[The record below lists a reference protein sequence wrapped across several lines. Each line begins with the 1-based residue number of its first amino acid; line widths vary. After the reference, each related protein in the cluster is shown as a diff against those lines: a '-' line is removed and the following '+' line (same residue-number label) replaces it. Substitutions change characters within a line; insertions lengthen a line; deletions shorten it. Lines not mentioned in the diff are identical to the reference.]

1 MKQSKRLKL
10 NNKGAGIITVLV
22 AILFLTAFGSVLL
35 MLSYTGFEMRTSDRK
50 GKENLYDAS
59 SIMEQINAGMQGVCS
74 EAIVNSYGDTL
85 IKYNAAGVSVTREF
99 QVNYRKFISSC
110 KISTVNDEFG
120 NPTIKWVPVT
130 SGSDAQ
136 NVIYKDASTGEYRY
150 HLSVIR
156 EMVEDRISDDLE
168 NNTSYYKEGSYKIY
182 SVDENGAIIY
192 KDAAK
197 TQLQDGVVTGMN
209 SEIVMD
215 EDPEDIVL
223 KGVCVE
229 YTNKGRTT
237 RISSDIILNYPKIG
251 YSNNIYKESG
261 INSHACIVKGSLKQ
275 VGGMAT
281 VYGSAYFGG
290 VDVSAPGNLTFSKFD
305 TEDSRFV
312 IDGDIVIKNIGQTN
326 SAYINSSSEKVAFN
340 QRFNLGENS
349 EVWTRNINVETQGT
363 ASFAGKTNVANDLML
378 NGSNSK
384 VYLSGE
390 YYGFGNGLDENGNPT
405 KNAAD
410 YSAIIS
416 NQRKANGSSAPLLDM
431 TGLDKLTIAGIA
443 FVGGRGG
450 YYQTAES
457 ITSRE
462 NQRIYLLPAEL
473 VSYNYP
479 LDGVSTSI
487 TLESNPQVMSGDRA
501 RAITTW
507 HVADAPM
514 WKNSQAKPSDYGI
527 KENGVLPIYE
537 NSVSG
542 TGQMIV
548 YAFAKFSATDDHTA
562 DENANRFFRDYFK
575 FNSYEAS
582 KYVFDY
588 IQVNNKANDIQ
599 TVGSTFYDAG
609 GNKVALNNYLSTT
622 KVQDVMAES
631 ESMKQNYAKLCTS
644 LNQSETIDEEKNPL
658 NYIVSEDLENM
669 QSDFIDYRDENG
681 KIVAVAAKEDVTIKR
696 ESNGQYSVTVGTRQ
710 LKPFFDRMDDL
721 PCLIVTTKSVI
732 LNGLDPYFSSSNPLR
747 YNGLIVAEGSLEL
760 KGYVQ
765 LNRDP
770 TSVTEALVAKST
782 NGETITDILENQDS
796 DEEKVGAAWVVTD
809 LVTYDNWSR
818 STDEN

>member
-10 NNKGAGIITVLV
+10 NNKGAGIVTVLV

-35 MLSYTGFEMRTSDRK
+35 MLSYTGFEMRSSDRK

-59 SIMEQINAGMQGVCS
+59 AIIEQINAGMQDVCS

-85 IKYNAAGVSVTREF
+85 IKYNAAGVSITKEF
-99 QVNYRKFISSC
+99 QVNYREFIKSC

-120 NPTIKWVPVT
+120 NPIIKWVPVT
-130 SGSDAQ
+130 TGSDAQ
-136 NVIYKDASTGEYRY
+136 NVIYRDTSAGVYRY
-150 HLSVIR
+150 RLSVIR

-182 SVDENGAIIY
+182 SVNEDGAIVY
-192 KDAAK
+192 KEDGR
-197 TQLQDGVVTGMN
+197 TLQDGVVTGMD
-209 SEIVMD
+209 SEIVLD
-215 EDPEDIVL
+215 EDPAPIKL

-229 YTNKGRTT
+229 YTNNGRTT
-237 RISSDIILNYPKIG
+237 RISTDITLNYPKIG
-251 YSNNIYKESG
+251 YSNDVYKESG

-305 TEDSRFV
+305 TEDSRYV
-312 IDGDIVIKNIGQTN
+312 IDGDIVIKNIGQSNT
-326 SAYINSSSEKVAFN
+326 AYINSSSEKVAFDK
-340 QRFNLGENS
+340 RFNLGENS
-349 EVWTRNINVETQGT
+349 EIWVKNINVETLGT

-416 NQRKANGSSAPLLDM
+416 NQRKANGSSAPLLDL
-431 TGLDKLTIAGIA
+431 TGLNKLTIAGIA

-457 ITSRE
+457 IASRE
-462 NQRIYLLPAEL
+462 DQRVYLLPPEL
-473 VSYNYP
+473 VTYEYP
-479 LDGVSTSI
+479 VDGESVAI
-487 TLESNPQVMSGDRA
+487 AFESNPQVMSGERA
-501 RAITTW
+501 RAITAW
-507 HVADAPM
+507 HVANAPM
-514 WKNSQAKPSDYGI
+514 WKNSQAKPADYGI
-527 KENGVLPIYE
+527 KDNGVLPVFE

-548 YAFAKFSATDDHTA
+548 YAFAKFSATEGHTA
-562 DENANRFFRDYFK
+562 EENANRFFKDYFK
-575 FNSYEAS
+575 FNSFEAS

-588 IQVNNKANDIQ
+588 IQVNNKADDIQ
-599 TVGSTFYDAG
+599 TVGNTFYDAG
-609 GNKVALNNYLSTT
+609 GNKIGLNDYLSTT
-622 KVQDVMAES
+622 QVSDVMAEA
-631 ESMKQNYAKLCTS
+631 ESMKQNYAKLCSS
-644 LNQSETIDEEKNPL
+644 LNQSDEIDEEKNPL
-658 NYIVSEDLENM
+658 TYIVSEDLENIQNGYM
-669 QSDFIDYRDENG
+669 DYRNENNQ
-681 KIVAVAAKEDVTIKR
+681 IVAIAANEDVTIYKL
-696 ESNGQYSVTVGTRQ
+696 NGTYAVKVGNRSPIT
-710 LKPFFDRMDDL
+710 FATMDKL
-721 PCLIVTTKSVI
+721 PCLIMTTGSVI
-732 LNGLDPYFSSSNPLR
+732 IDGSASYGFSKDNPLK
-747 YNGLIVAEGSLEL
+747 YDGLIISEGNLEL

-770 TSVTEALVAKST
+770 SNVTEALVAKGT
-782 NGETITDILENQDS
+782 NGQTITDLMENQNS
-796 DEEKVGAAWVVTD
+796 DEERVGAAWVVTD
-809 LVTYDNWSR
+809 LVTYDNWNR